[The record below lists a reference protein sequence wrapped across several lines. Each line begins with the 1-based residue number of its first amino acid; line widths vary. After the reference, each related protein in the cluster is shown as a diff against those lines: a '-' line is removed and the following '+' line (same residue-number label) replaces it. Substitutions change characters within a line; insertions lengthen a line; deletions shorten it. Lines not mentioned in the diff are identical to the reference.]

1 LVFYNILDSKKA
13 NKIHRIITKAVTK
26 DRIKD
31 KKLFLVGVG
40 PGSSKYLTDLAK
52 DVIRKSK
59 YLIGY
64 KYTLSIIRE
73 LIVPH
78 FHQVYEVTMKDQ
90 EETYNQ
96 VFEKME
102 ENDFCTIPF
111 TGDVNFS
118 ESEVVDRLLEIFGND
133 NVELMPGISSIQ
145 VAAAK
150 AKIPLDKAM
159 VISFHVT
166 EDIEDKKRELIK
178 AIQDKKSVILVP
190 RPWNNNAEKNFM
202 QSEISLFLKKEGV
215 DTSSL
220 IVWVFEFLTTAEE
233 KVFKGR
239 LNELEGRDFSPMSVM
254 VVDQVKR
261 KTYLEFD

>member
-1 LVFYNILDSKKA
+1 MTEDRSNDK
-13 NKIHRIITKAVTK
+13 RI
-26 DRIKD
+26 
-31 KKLFLVGVG
+31 FLIGVG

-64 KYTLSIIRE
+64 KYTLSIIRD
-73 LIVPH
+73 LIIPH
-78 FHQVYEVTMKDQ
+78 FHQVFEVTMKDQ
-90 EETYNQ
+90 DQIYNQ
-96 VFEKME
+96 VFEKMR
-102 ENDFCTIPF
+102 ENEFCTIPF

-150 AKIPLDKAM
+150 AKIPLDKAR

-166 EDIEDKKRELIK
+166 ETIDDKKRELVE

-190 RPWNNNAEKNFM
+190 RPWKNVEKNFM
-202 QSEISLFLKKEGV
+202 QSEIALFLKKEGL

-220 IVWVFEFLTTAEE
+220 IVWVFEFLTPAEE
-233 KVFKGR
+233 KVFKGK
-239 LNELEGRDFSPMSVM
+239 LNELEGKNFSPMSVM
-254 VVDQVKR
+254 VVDQVIR
-261 KTYLEFD
+261 KTYLEFE

>member
-1 LVFYNILDSKKA
+1 LDLKKA
-13 NKIHRIITKAVTK
+13 NKIRRIITKAVTE

-31 KKLFLVGVG
+31 KKFFLIGVG

-64 KYTLSIIRE
+64 KYTLSIIRD
-73 LIVPH
+73 LIIPH

-90 EETYNQ
+90 DDTYKQ
-96 VFEKME
+96 VFKKMK
-102 ENDFCTIPF
+102 ENEFCTIPF

-133 NVELMPGISSIQ
+133 NVELIPGISSIQ
-145 VAAAK
+145 IAAAK
-150 AKIPLDKAM
+150 AKIPLDKST

-166 EDIEDKKRELIK
+166 ESIENKKRELVK
-178 AIQDKKSVILVP
+178 AIEEKKSVILVP

-202 QSEISLFLKKEGV
+202 QSEIALFLKKEGV

-233 KVFKGR
+233 KLFKGR
-239 LNELEGRDFSPMSVM
+239 LSELEGRNFSPMSVM
-254 VVDQVKR
+254 VIDQVTR
-261 KTYLEFD
+261 KTYLEFE

>member
-1 LVFYNILDSKKA
+1 M
-13 NKIHRIITKAVTK
+13 TE

-40 PGSSKYLTDLAK
+40 PGSSKYLTELAR

-64 KYTLSIIRE
+64 KYTLSIIRD
-73 LIVPH
+73 LIIPQ

-90 EETYNQ
+90 DQTYNQ
-96 VFEKME
+96 VFERMRE
-102 ENDFCTIPF
+102 SEYCTIPF

-133 NVELMPGISSIQ
+133 NVELVPGISSVQ

-150 AKIPLDKAM
+150 AKIPLDKAT

-166 EDIEDKKRELIK
+166 ENIDDKKRELIR

-190 RPWNNNAEKNFM
+190 RPWNNNPEKNFM
-202 QSEISLFLKKEGV
+202 QSEIALFLKKEGL

-220 IVWVFEFLTTAEE
+220 KVWVFEFLTAAEE
-233 KVFKGR
+233 KMFKGK

-254 VVDQVKR
+254 VVDQVIR

>member
-1 LVFYNILDSKKA
+1 M
-13 NKIHRIITKAVTK
+13 TEE
-26 DRIKD
+26 RIKNN
-31 KKLFLVGVG
+31 KLFLVGVG

-52 DVIRKSK
+52 EVIRKSK

-64 KYTLSIIRE
+64 KYTLSIIRD
-73 LIVPH
+73 LIIAD

-90 EETYNQ
+90 DDTYKE
-96 VFEKME
+96 VFKKMK
-102 ENDFCTIPF
+102 ENEFCTIPF

-150 AKIPLDKAM
+150 AKIPLDKAT

-166 EDIEDKKRELIK
+166 ESIENKKRELAK
-178 AIQDKKSVILVP
+178 AIEDKKSVILVP

-202 QSEISLFLKKEGV
+202 QSEIALFLRKEGV
-215 DTSSL
+215 DTSTL

-233 KVFKGR
+233 KVFKGK

-254 VVDQVKR
+254 VVDQVTR
-261 KTYLEFD
+261 KTYLDFE

>member
-1 LVFYNILDSKKA
+1 
-13 NKIHRIITKAVTK
+13 VTK

-52 DVIRKSK
+52 DMIIKSK

-64 KYTLSIIRE
+64 KYTLSIIRD
-73 LIVPH
+73 LIIPH

-90 EETYNQ
+90 DQTYNQ
-96 VFEKME
+96 VFEKMR
-102 ENDFCTIPF
+102 ENEYCTIPF

-118 ESEVVDRLLEIFGND
+118 ESEVVDRLIEIFGND

-150 AKIPLDKAM
+150 AKIPLDKAR

-166 EDIEDKKRELIK
+166 ENIEDKKKELVR

-202 QSEISLFLKKEGV
+202 QSEIALFLKNAGI

-233 KVFKGR
+233 TVYRGK
-239 LNELEGRDFSPMSVM
+239 LNELEGRNFSPMSVM
-254 VVDQVKR
+254 VVDQVSR
-261 KTYLEFD
+261 RTYLEFE